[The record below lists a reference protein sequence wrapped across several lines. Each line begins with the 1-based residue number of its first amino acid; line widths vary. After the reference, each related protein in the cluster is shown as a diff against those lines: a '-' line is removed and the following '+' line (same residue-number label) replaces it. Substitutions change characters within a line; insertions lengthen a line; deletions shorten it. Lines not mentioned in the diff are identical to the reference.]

1 MLSIVVDCYLKCIG
15 TSDIDLIVYEV
26 SSIILIECFNAVLV
40 VWNLN
45 QECVATHLKLV
56 VARIE
61 QSNNETLHYSSSC
74 ICYADTADNG
84 VSRIRCGNLA
94 NYLERGLSNLELR
107 TRATRLQ
114 VDRCCISTGNHK
126 SVLNLIH
133 AILKWSND
141 TVHNYTAICE
151 RNVVFVVLV
160 YLGISVHVE
169 GVNQRNFWN
178 VHNRCK
184 HVLLVSK
191 ETCGLIGRGRND
203 CERIWSC
210 LWVQLIE

>member
-1 MLSIVVDCYLKCIG
+1 MLSIVVDCYLKCVG
-15 TSDIDLIVYEV
+15 TSDIDLVVDEV
-26 SSIILIECFNAVLV
+26 GSIILIECFNAVLV
-40 VWNLN
+40 VWDLN
-45 QECVATHLKLV
+45 QECVATLLKLV

-61 QSNNETLHYSSSC
+61 QSNNKALHYSSSR

-84 VSRIRCGNLA
+84 VGRIWCGNLA

-114 VDRCCISTGNHK
+114 VERNCISTSNHK

-133 AILKWSND
+133 AIWNWSNG

-160 YLGISVHVE
+160 NLGISVHVKR
-169 GVNQRNFWN
+169 VNQRYFWN
-178 VHNRCK
+178 IHNCSK

-191 ETCGLIGRGRND
+191 VTCGLIGRGRNN

-210 LWVQLIE
+210 LWV